1 MLQKKD
7 KKNYIFFYLIIFLIL
22 SSIHN
27 SNLKYDNFFS
37 IKKIEVID
45 LNNAGNSFLENKFTD
60 LIGSNIFAL
69 NKKSF
74 ELINSINSI
83 KSYNVKKIYPNQV
96 KVYLESAVAIGVV
109 KNSNEFI
116 ILGDNG
122 KIIDL
127 ETLPKNIP
135 EVTGTSDMEKTFQ
148 TIEII
153 NKSNFDIKNIKKI
166 IFFPSKRIDLE
177 LEDKKKIRFPV
188 NFVIDDLNF
197 GYRIVNDEK
206 YNQSE
211 IIDLRVPNK
220 IITYD
225 KK

>member
-1 MLQKKD
+1 MLQKID

-27 SNLKYDNFFS
+27 SNFKHNNFFS

-45 LNNAGNSFLENKFTD
+45 LNNAGYYFLENNFTD
-60 LIGSNIFAL
+60 LVGSNIFAL
-69 NKKSF
+69 NKNSF
-74 ELINSINSI
+74 QLIYSINSI
-83 KSYNVKKIYPNQV
+83 KSYNIKKIYPNQV

-122 KIIDL
+122 KIINL
-127 ETLPKNIP
+127 ESFPKNVP
-135 EVTGTSDMEKTFQ
+135 EITGTNDIEKIFQ

-166 IFFPSKRIDLE
+166 IFFPSKRIDIE
-177 LEDKKKIRFPV
+177 LKNKKKIRFPI
-188 NFVIDDLNF
+188 NFAIDDLNF
-197 GYRIVNDEK
+197 GYRVINDEK
-206 YNQSE
+206 FNQS
-211 IIDLRVPNK
+211 ITIDLRVPNK
-220 IITYD
+220 VITYD
-225 KK
+225 